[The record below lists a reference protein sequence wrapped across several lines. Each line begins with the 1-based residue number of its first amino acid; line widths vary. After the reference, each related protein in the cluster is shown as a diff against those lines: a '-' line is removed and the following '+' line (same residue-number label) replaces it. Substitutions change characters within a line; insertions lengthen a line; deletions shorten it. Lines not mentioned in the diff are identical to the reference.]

1 MLKKM
6 YHLRMEDHEV
16 ESIAKKYSFQP
27 DAVLEVLK
35 EISALREHLSGD
47 TIASVAGY
55 LDLPPEKV
63 YGIATFYS
71 MLQSPTEAVLIC
83 DSPACWLKGGSEIL
97 EALPAH
103 GEPGMNNGGL
113 PTAQRTSCLGLCD
126 LAPAALIGQTQVG
139 PLQAGELPFLSGKPE
154 TKIPIYE
161 QPLSGE
167 TRILLK
173 HAGEIDPFEITSAI
187 GAGAYLAL
195 EKCLENRQTDII
207 GELEISGLRGRGGAG
222 FPVGRKWRFVADSP
236 QVEKYIICNADESEP
251 LTFKD
256 RVLMDTN
263 PHKILEGMLLAGFAV
278 GARDGFI
285 YIRGEYI
292 QQAKKLEMAIQQ
304 AEEAGWLGENIQG
317 TEFSFYIHLHRGAGA
332 YICGEETAL
341 IESLEGKRGEPR
353 IRPPYPASFG
363 YKGKPTIVNN
373 VESFAYIPEIVN
385 NGGVWYRSIGNKD
398 LPGTKVYTLVG
409 HVNRPGLFEAP
420 YGLTLRE
427 VIEQFGGGMLPGSE
441 FQFALTGGA
450 AGTIVSGEYLDHP
463 IGLPA
468 AGGGPALGSGAMLV
482 CDHSVSVLSLLREV
496 LHFFEQE
503 SCGKCTPCR
512 IGTRRSRILLDDMLA
527 GKASNKDKIELQ
539 ELADQLKLTSFCGL
553 GQSVA
558 LPIQSAVNNFEQ
570 HFNFA

>member
-6 YHLRMEDHEV
+6 YHLRTEDHEV
-16 ESIAKKYSFQP
+16 EAIAKKYSFQP

-35 EISALREHLSGD
+35 EIFALRGHLSGD
-47 TIASVAGY
+47 TLDSVAGY

-71 MLQSPTEAVLIC
+71 MLGSPTEAVLVC
-83 DSPACWLKGGSEIL
+83 DSPACWLKGGREIL
-97 EALPAH
+97 EAFPDH
-103 GEPGMNNGGL
+103 GEPAKNDGRL
-113 PTAQRTSCLGLCD
+113 PIAQRTSCLGLCD

-139 PLQAGELPFLSGKPE
+139 PLRAGELPFLSGKQE
-154 TKIPIYE
+154 TNIPTYD
-161 QPLSGE
+161 QPLAGE

-173 HAGEIDPFEITSAI
+173 HAGEIDPFEIASAI
-187 GAGAYLAL
+187 KAGVYQAL
-195 EKCLENRQTDII
+195 EKCFENHQVNVID
-207 GELEISGLRGRGGAG
+207 ELEISGLRGRGGAG

-236 QVEKYIICNADESEP
+236 QEEKFVICNADESEP

-256 RVLMDTN
+256 RVLMDAN
-263 PHKILEGMLLAGFAV
+263 PHKILEGMLLAGYAV
-278 GARDGFI
+278 GAREGFI
-285 YIRGEYI
+285 YIRGEYV
-292 QQAKKLEMAIQQ
+292 QQ
-304 AEEAGWLGENIQG
+304 AEKLETAIRQAEENGWLGENIRG
-317 TEFSFYIHLHRGAGA
+317 TEYSFHIHLHRGAGA

-353 IRPPYPASFG
+353 IRPPYPASYG

-373 VESFAYIPEIVN
+373 VESFAYIPEIVK
-385 NGGVWYRSIGNKD
+385 NGGTWYQSIGNNK
-398 LPGTKVYTLVG
+398 LPGTKVYTLLG

-427 VIEQFGGGMLPGSE
+427 VIEQFGGGMLPGSD

-450 AGTIVSGEYLDHP
+450 AGTIVSAEYLDHP

-468 AGGGPALGSGAMLV
+468 SGGGPALGSGAILI

-496 LHFFEQE
+496 LYFFEQE

-512 IGTRRSRILLDDMLA
+512 VGTRSSRLLLDDMLA
-527 GKASNKDKIELQ
+527 GKSDNTDKIELQ
-539 ELADQLKLTSFCGL
+539 NLANQLKYTSFCGL

-558 LPIQSAVNNFEQ
+558 LPIQSALDNFEKQ
-570 HFNFA
+570 FNFA